1 MGRYNF
7 AAQRVHQQVTQLIK
21 AGRVETPPPWY
32 ATISKTPPSERL
44 VRPPLQRPQKPQ
56 HKGGR
61 KSSKLFKPLQLR
73 YEEDKLRWEYYNDHP
88 WELARPRVVLED
100 DGRDREKWDWSL
112 SLCRPQDGDGQAVA
126 ESGLGQQEVE
136 DWELRM
142 QQGQSARPLNGE
154 A

>member
-7 AAQRVHQQVTQLIK
+7 APQRVHRQVTQLLETK
-21 AGRVETPPPWY
+21 GRTDRPTWY
-32 ATISKTPPSERL
+32 QIISNTPPSERL

-88 WELARPRVVLED
+88 WELARPRVVLEE

-112 SLCRPQDGDGQAVA
+112 SLCKPEEISLEERKRLGDSPAD
-126 ESGLGQQEVE
+126 L
-136 DWELRM
+136 WKRRM